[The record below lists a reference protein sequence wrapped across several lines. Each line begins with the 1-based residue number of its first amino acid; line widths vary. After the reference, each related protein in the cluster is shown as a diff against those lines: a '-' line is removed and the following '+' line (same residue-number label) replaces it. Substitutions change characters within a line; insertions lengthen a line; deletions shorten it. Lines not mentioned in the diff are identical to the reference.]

1 MEAAVEETLAPACSK
16 LAKPDCGGVPTYLL
30 LVGVCQEPTVKA
42 ALEPVLL
49 HQMPERPVRNLQY
62 ICRTGLHTV

>member
-1 MEAAVEETLAPACSK
+1 METAVEETLAPGLQQTRKTRLRRRS
-16 LAKPDCGGVPTYLL
+16 DYLL